1 MNSLTA
7 LSLSIGVLAGLATF
21 LAVGPLSGVFFIWAA
36 TIAWAAYFALG
47 GNKEAAKNTV
57 VCGIF
62 GVVMASY
69 AAFLIT
75 KISPDAALGFAFMAA
90 LIVTVSVIVL
100 CLAANIPALS
110 AIPASVLGYSATFAY
125 LLQTPDKLSG
135 DVLLGVSWD
144 NPVLVISFSLLVGT
158 GFGIWSGNLAAK
170 WTASTED

>member
-7 LSLSIGVLAGLATF
+7 LSVSIGVLAGLATF

-62 GVVMASY
+62 GVFMAWY
-69 AAFLIT
+69 AAVLIVN
-75 KISPDAALGFAFMAA
+75 ISPESTLGFAFMAG
-90 LIVTVSVIVL
+90 IVVTISVIVT
-100 CLAANIPALS
+100 CLAARIPALA

-125 LLQTPDKLSG
+125 LLQTPG
-135 DVLLGVSWD
+135 IMTEEVLLNVAWN
-144 NPVLVISFSLLVGT
+144 NPLLVISFSLIVGT
-158 GFGIWSGNLAAK
+158 GFGIYSGQLAAK
-170 WTASTED
+170 LTTVED

>member
-7 LSLSIGVLAGLATF
+7 LSVSIGVLAGLATF

-62 GVVMASY
+62 GVFMAWY
-69 AAFLIT
+69 AAVLIVN
-75 KISPDAALGFAFMAA
+75 ISPESTLGFAFMAG
-90 LIVTVSVIVL
+90 IVVTISVIVT
-100 CLAANIPALS
+100 CLAARIPALA

-125 LLQTPDKLSG
+125 LLQTPG
-135 DVLLGVSWD
+135 IMTEEVLLNVAWN
-144 NPVLVISFSLLVGT
+144 NPLLVISFSLIVGT
-158 GFGIWSGNLAAK
+158 GCGIYSGQLAAK
-170 WTASTED
+170 LTTVED